1 MSFVSDCLRRIWT
14 QVLSANVLFFMAC
27 MWASF
32 LHCWSKDLLISWPH
46 GESNKQLFRAFR
58 QFHLTNACNNW
69 IAIPVLIA
77 TNEPET
83 VSCLIGCYIF
93 YNSFTVFCM
102 CRLTQFVLK
111 LDCFSKCDN
120 SDILF
125 ASCWKYLYSLMVKT
139 DFKLIV
145 LDDNICFNRNIN
157 EITVIYGAL
166 LWTNINTL

>member
-14 QVLSANVLFFMAC
+14 QVLSANMLFFTAC
-27 MWASF
+27 MWAF
-32 LHCWSKDLLISWPH
+32 PLLLGKDLLISWPH
-46 GESNKQLFRAFR
+46 GESNKQLFRAFSL
-58 QFHLTNACNNW
+58 FHLTNSLNNR
-69 IAIPVLIA
+69 IAIPELIA
-77 TNEPET
+77 TNQPET

-93 YNSFTVFCM
+93 YNIFTVFCM

-125 ASCWKYLYSLMVKT
+125 ANCWKYLYSLAVKT

-166 LWTNINTL
+166 LWTNINKL